1 MSQQIEVNDIITAAG
16 ETAGVN
22 HGGAPNGGAPGEG
35 QAKIITQFCNRREYR
50 CKIAQTICGN
60 RKFLLFHAKNNGIC

>member
-22 HGGAPNGGAPGEG
+22 HGGNDQSGGAPGEG
-35 QAKIITQFCNRREYR
+35 QAKKQ
-50 CKIAQTICGN
+50 
-60 RKFLLFHAKNNGIC
+60 

>member
-22 HGGAPNGGAPGEG
+22 HGGAPGES
-35 QAKIITQFCNRREYR
+35 QAKTITPFCNRGEYR
-50 CKIAQTICGN
+50 CKIAQTICDN

>member
-22 HGGAPNGGAPGEG
+22 HGGASNGGAPGEG
-35 QAKIITQFCNRREYR
+35 QAK
-50 CKIAQTICGN
+50 
-60 RKFLLFHAKNNGIC
+60 NNSAVL

>member
-22 HGGAPNGGAPGEG
+22 PGGMPNGGAPGED
-35 QAKIITQFCNRREYR
+35 QAKKQ
-50 CKIAQTICGN
+50 
-60 RKFLLFHAKNNGIC
+60 

>member
-22 HGGAPNGGAPGEG
+22 HGGAPNGGAPGGG
-35 QAKIITQFCNRREYR
+35 QAKKQ
-50 CKIAQTICGN
+50 
-60 RKFLLFHAKNNGIC
+60 

>member
-22 HGGAPNGGAPGEG
+22 HGAAPNGGAPGEG
-35 QAKIITQFCNRREYR
+35 QAK
-50 CKIAQTICGN
+50 
-60 RKFLLFHAKNNGIC
+60 NNNAVL

>member
-22 HGGAPNGGAPGEG
+22 PGGMPNGGTPNGGAPNGGTPGED
-35 QAKIITQFCNRREYR
+35 Q
-50 CKIAQTICGN
+50 
-60 RKFLLFHAKNNGIC
+60 AKNNNAVL

>member
-22 HGGAPNGGAPGEG
+22 HGGVPNGGAPGDG
-35 QAKIITQFCNRREYR
+35 QAK
-50 CKIAQTICGN
+50 
-60 RKFLLFHAKNNGIC
+60 NNNAVL

>member
-22 HGGAPNGGAPGEG
+22 HGGAPNGGAPGGG
-35 QAKIITQFCNRREYR
+35 QAK
-50 CKIAQTICGN
+50 
-60 RKFLLFHAKNNGIC
+60 NNNAVL

>member
-22 HGGAPNGGAPGEG
+22 HGGVPNGGAPGEG
-35 QAKIITQFCNRREYR
+35 QAK
-50 CKIAQTICGN
+50 
-60 RKFLLFHAKNNGIC
+60 NNNAVL

>member
-1 MSQQIEVNDIITAAG
+1 MLQQIEVNDIITAAC

-35 QAKIITQFCNRREYR
+35 QAK
-50 CKIAQTICGN
+50 
-60 RKFLLFHAKNNGIC
+60 NNNAVL